1 VTAPEAPP
9 GPERL
14 GLRVLRPLLRALP
27 HGFGG
32 LLPVLELLRQ
42 ELGEVFRLDL
52 PGFRAV
58 VVAGPEAI
66 RQVLTGPPDVYRW
79 RPEADPVARLMGRGV
94 LVTDGA
100 EHERLRRILEPANR
114 RSYLE
119 DRCRELW
126 RLVDRLVDGWQSGC
140 CRDMLVE
147 MRRITLTAFAHVYFS
162 HDPGPELAELWE
174 PVLSAV
180 SYIGPGPW
188 LVLGAAE
195 PPPGAA
201 HLRSYLTALIRRR
214 RQASDPPDDLLTQVV
229 RAVPDDGLAAD
240 QLLTMLIAGHDT
252 CTAALSWSL
261 YLLGL
266 HPRWLN
272 LVKAEVRETLGRE
285 PPEPGNIDGLVWLD
299 RVVREALR
307 LYPPIHVGMRL
318 AGSTVTLQG
327 YRIPAGT
334 RIMLSYYLVHRHG
347 NWWPEP
353 LAFRPERWAHF
364 QARPFTYLPFGGGH
378 RGCIGATFAWL
389 QTRLVLARL
398 LQRWDLR
405 LTQERV
411 RAHMG
416 ATLEPRPGVLMEVAL
431 R

>member
-1 VTAPEAPP
+1 MTAPETPP
-9 GPERL
+9 DPGQL
-14 GLRVLRPLLRALP
+14 GLRVLKPLIRALP

-32 LLPVLELLRQ
+32 LLPVLELLRH
-42 ELGEVFRLDL
+42 ELGEVFRLNL

-79 RPEADPVARLMGRGV
+79 RMEADPAARLMGRGV

-100 EHERLRRILEPANR
+100 EHEGLRRILEPANR

-126 RLVDRLVDGWQSGC
+126 RLVDRSANSWQSGGC
-140 CRDMLVE
+140 LDMLVE
-147 MRRITLTAFAHVYFS
+147 MRKIALIAFERVYFS
-162 HDPGPELAELWE
+162 HDLSSELAELWE

-188 LVLGAAE
+188 LVLGAAG

-201 HLRSYLTALIRRR
+201 RLRSHLSDLIRRR
-214 RQASDPPDDLLTQVV
+214 RQEPDPPDDLLTHVV

-252 CTAALSWSL
+252 CTAALSWTL

-272 LVKAEVRETLGRE
+272 LVKAEVRETLGQQ

-318 AGSTVTLQG
+318 VGRSVILQG

-334 RIMLSYYLVHRHG
+334 RIMLSYYLVHRHRD
-347 NWWPEP
+347 WWPEP
-353 LAFRPERWAHF
+353 LAFRPERWADF
-364 QARPFTYLPFGGGH
+364 QPRPFTYLPFGGGR
-378 RGCIGATFAWL
+378 RGCIGAAFALL

-405 LTQERV
+405 LMQERV
-411 RAHMG
+411 HAHMG
-416 ATLEPRPGVLMEVAL
+416 ATLEPRPGVLMEVAP